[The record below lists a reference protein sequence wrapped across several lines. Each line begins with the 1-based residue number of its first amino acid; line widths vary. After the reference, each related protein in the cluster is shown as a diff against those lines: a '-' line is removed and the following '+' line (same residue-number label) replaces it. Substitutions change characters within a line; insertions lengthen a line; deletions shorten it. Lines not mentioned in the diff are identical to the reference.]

1 MSFLPLSGCLGLA
14 LGFFQVPIRVEDIV
28 MTTSDGQ
35 DNQASYA
42 ARTIQGAID
51 PTNRKQLEII
61 FGGDVPNGSIGIY
74 TNEILYFDDMYQ
86 PGDLRMQSFI
96 AFQDATYRIIR
107 KADWT
112 QQTGFYVY
120 LAEYHVQQ
128 GGII

>member
-86 PGDLRMQSFI
+86 PGD
-96 AFQDATYRIIR
+96 
-107 KADWT
+107 WT